1 MTQELHGALKVGKE
15 KYGIVIARFN
25 EFITSRLLA
34 GALDALKRHGAE
46 ENQTVN
52 LWVPGSYEVP
62 LAAQKMAA
70 SGKFDAI
77 ICLAAVIR
85 GQTSHYDHVC
95 QQITRGVGEVGL
107 KTGIPTIF
115 GVITCDTIEEA
126 IDRAGAK
133 GGNQGFNAAVTAI
146 EMVNVLSQIDNIK

>member
-25 EFITSRLLA
+25 EFITSRLLG

-46 ENQTVN
+46 EEQTIT

-146 EMVNVLSQIDNIK
+146 EMVNVLSQLDNIK